1 MNKKF
6 DKLNMMHAS
15 NWQYSTPVL
24 TTKTKASTVLVTL
37 AVTFL
42 SASWSHCE
50 LNCTG
55 HTYCVCVCVCF
66 RRSPKPARSQL

>member
-24 TTKTKASTVLVTL
+24 TTKTKVSTVPVTL
-37 AVTFL
+37 AVTF
-42 SASWSHCE
+42 
-50 LNCTG
+50 
-55 HTYCVCVCVCF
+55 F
-66 RRSPKPARSQL
+66 